1 MWFKMVLILLAMVVV
16 DIVWTIYISSV
27 AMKKPM
33 LAGVAS
39 SISLVINSFV
49 VVSFVDDYWYI
60 VPAGIGTFIG
70 TSVAGEYVRRRQA

>member
-70 TSVAGEYVRRRQA
+70 TYVAVEYVRRRQA